1 VQAASQTD
9 VSIYRTS
16 SEDAERLNNIEGRAQ
31 AITVMSPVK
40 PFWSLWLRVLFWLTR
55 RFPSITGPLRQLS
68 FIHFARWNLVTRIPY
83 NGSPQQQERLHYT
96 YLLFTSNFNGT
107 WDQYIDAFSYTVA
120 RQMSLIWGS
129 SYGFPGPM
137 PVQPFKDYIR
147 RNEFLANHYY
157 SAYPG
162 ASTTNIR
169 SALELKRQFD
179 VFQKEAG
186 QITSEEFQK
195 RYRAFLTRVQ
205 RCL

>member
-1 VQAASQTD
+1 
-9 VSIYRTS
+9 
-16 SEDAERLNNIEGRAQ
+16 
-31 AITVMSPVK
+31 
-40 PFWSLWLRVLFWLTR
+40 
-55 RFPSITGPLRQLS
+55 
-68 FIHFARWNLVTRIPY
+68 
-83 NGSPQQQERLHYT
+83 
-96 YLLFTSNFNGT
+96 
-107 WDQYIDAFSYTVA
+107 
-120 RQMSLIWGS
+120 
-129 SYGFPGPM
+129 M

-186 QITSEEFQK
+186 QMTPEEFQK